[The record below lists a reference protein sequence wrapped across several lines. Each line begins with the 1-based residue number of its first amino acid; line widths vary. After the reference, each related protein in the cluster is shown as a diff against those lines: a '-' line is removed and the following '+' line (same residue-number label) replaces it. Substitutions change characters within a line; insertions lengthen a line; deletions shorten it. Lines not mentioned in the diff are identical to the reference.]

1 MNMRGHVAIVT
12 GAGSAEGIGFAIA
25 RRLLVAGLH
34 VAITSTTDRIHERA
48 RELDPSGKM
57 VSAFV
62 ADLTDEAAAQNLVE
76 SVLRQS
82 GGIDVLVN
90 NAGLAQTGKPLEDKT
105 LQLTSYADWQRQIA
119 ITLHTAFLMTRAVLP
134 GMVSRK
140 YGRIVNVS
148 SVTGPLVSTRGSA
161 AYGAAK
167 AAMEGMMRAGAVGT
181 GAARLP
187 V

>member
-1 MNMRGHVAIVT
+1 MVHFLQMNLSEQIAIVT
-12 GAGSAEGIGFAIA
+12 GAESAEGIGFAIA
-25 RRLLVAGLH
+25 RCVHEAGLQ

-62 ADLTDEAAAQNLVE
+62 ADLTDEAAAQNLVD

-82 GGIDVLVN
+82 GRIDVLVN
-90 NAGLAQTGKPLEDKT
+90 NAGLAQTGKPLEDRT

-119 ITLHTAFLMTRAVLP
+119 ITLNTAFLMTRAVLP
-134 GMVSRK
+134 GMVGRK

-148 SVTGPLVSTRGSA
+148 SVTGPLVSTRGVA
-161 AYGAAK
+161 A
-167 AAMEGMMRAGAVGT
+167 
-181 GAARLP
+181 
-187 V
+187 